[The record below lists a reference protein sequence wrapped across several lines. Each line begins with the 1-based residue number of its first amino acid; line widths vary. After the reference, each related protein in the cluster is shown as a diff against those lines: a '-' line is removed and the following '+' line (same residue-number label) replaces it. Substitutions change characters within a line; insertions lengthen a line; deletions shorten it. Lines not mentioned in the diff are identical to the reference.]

1 MSAEKR
7 ISTAQIGLHCPLRPE
22 NYQTGRLSLSLS
34 PSLCQCPPPLFCQ
47 NTTFIRT
54 AGKELRKSIFPRLR
68 PHGLRRRARNQSPI
82 QIRLPPSYSAYSP
95 FLRIFCLN
103 CSLFGGPPSCW
114 QPARVSRNLLE
125 NHALQNTLGMNSTS
139 F

>member
-34 PSLCQCPPPLFCQ
+34 PPLPLFVNVLLRCFVRIQ
-47 NTTFIRT
+47 HSFVRREKSYENLSFLVCGLT
-54 AGKELRKSIFPRLR
+54 AFADVRAINLPFKSVSL
-68 PHGLRRRARNQSPI
+68 
-82 QIRLPPSYSAYSP
+82 LPTRSAYSP

-103 CSLFGGPPSCW
+103 CSLFAGPPKG
-114 QPARVSRNLLE
+114 QPTVPGHLSE
-125 NHALQNTLGMNSTS
+125 NIDSTS
-139 F
+139 